1 MIRYRRAPDLEKR
14 VRDIIARAS
23 FTHIIPE
30 RVRCVRS
37 YGSKAGAT
45 VARIHT
51 ASRAM
56 LTGLELKP
64 AYVIEFIS
72 ERFDK
77 LSEDEKELVI
87 IHELLHIPRSFGGGL
102 VGHGRIDFKR
112 ETRIV
117 RDIMRRSG

>member
-1 MIRYRRAPDLEKR
+1 
-14 VRDIIARAS
+14 
-23 FTHIIPE
+23 
-30 RVRCVRS
+30 
-37 YGSKAGAT
+37 
-45 VARIHT
+45 
-51 ASRAM
+51 M